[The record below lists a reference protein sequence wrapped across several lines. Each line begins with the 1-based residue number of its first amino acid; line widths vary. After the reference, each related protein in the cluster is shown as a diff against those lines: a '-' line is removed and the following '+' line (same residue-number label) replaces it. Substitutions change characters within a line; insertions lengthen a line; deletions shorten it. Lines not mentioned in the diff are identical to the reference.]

1 MSGNYLSDTSDAK
14 TLQDSE
20 TKRLT
25 VTFED
30 VGIQVSGEGQNFAS
44 TCFSVI
50 SGIFQSERQKKPKRV
65 GFAQAP
71 PQHSFI

>member
-1 MSGNYLSDTSDAK
+1 MPDNYSSDTSDAK
-14 TLQDSE
+14 TVQDSA

-30 VGIQVSGEGQNFAS
+30 VGIQVSGEGENFAS

-50 SGIFQSERQKKPKRV
+50 SGIFQSGRQNKPKRV
-65 GFAQAP
+65 GLGTSILSQFP
-71 PQHSFI
+71 V